1 MKQKVQSKLAELGQK
16 VPFEKAQLAQKVIQ
30 FISAI
35 ILIAASIVRFA
46 YVTRIKSFAGI
57 VLTIYLLIFAAI
69 FICTE
74 LSLLRCRTWFY
85 FLNFGWGKAFFSF
98 FIACL
103 CLGSAK
109 AVIWLDILVGIYFLC
124 LTLVLLLISMVY
136 CGKEH
141 EHVDNMLKQIEEQK
155 AAKEA

>member
-1 MKQKVQSKLAELGQK
+1 M
-16 VPFEKAQLAQKVIQ
+16 IQ

-35 ILIAASIVRFA
+35 VLIAASIVRFA

-74 LSLLRCRTWFY
+74 LSVLRCRTWFY
-85 FLNFGWGKAFFSF
+85 FLNFGWGKAIFSF

-103 CLGSAK
+103 CLGSAR
-109 AVIWLDILVGIYFLC
+109 AVIWLDILVGIYFL
-124 LTLVLLLISMVY
+124 LLALVLPLISIIY
-136 CGKEH
+136 YGKEH
-141 EHVDNMLKQIEEQK
+141 EHVD
-155 AAKEA
+155 